1 MAKTP
6 SYKVDYNDPR
16 FSEVKA
22 EEKATTKEYVGNY
35 DKAIS
40 QNNKEYDKIINQE
53 AEWAEK
59 QQQLQQ
65 ERTDFTIDTI
75 EQKQAQ
81 AHQDYL
87 KEQSGAYVDWKKQSD
102 QYGVNAEQMAAN
114 GLDQSGYSESAQV
127 SMYNT
132 YQNRV
137 AMARESWQRMNMD
150 FENAMTEARLQNN
163 SILAEIAYNSYQKR
177 SEFMIQKLM
186 QNNQLLT
193 AKMDTQL
200 KLKEMYN
207 TRWQNVLQQINT
219 ENSMAEQVRQF
230 NESLKVSKANL
241 KLEQDKFKYQKEQD
255 EAANA
260 VIDKGSNTKVVQ
272 TGVGKKGKANTTKAI
287 NAAPVL
293 KSNKNTQSGNTKQ
306 TTNTGKTNSKNPPID
321 TKSLSAIGL
330 SGTSAAELSKLVDE
344 GKLKQ
349 YVENGKTKFKWVYQ
363 PKGVYSRTGAAFV
376 GFKNNGFK

>member
-16 FSEVKA
+16 FAEVKA

-75 EQKQAQ
+75 EQKQEQ

-102 QYGVNAEQMAAN
+102 RYGVNAEQMAAN
-114 GLDQSGYSESAQV
+114 GLDQSGYSESSQV

-150 FENAMTEARLQNN
+150 FENAMTEARLQNS

-207 TRWQNVLQQINT
+207 TRWQSVLQQINT

-241 KLEQDKFKYQKEQD
+241 KLEQDKFKYQKDQD
-255 EAANA
+255 AAA
-260 VIDKGSNTKVVQ
+260 A
-272 TGVGKKGKANTTKAI
+272 KAAI
-287 NAAPVL
+287 N
-293 KSNKNTQSGNTKQ
+293 KGGSGGSDGGSDGGSGGSSGGNSGNKNP
-306 TTNTGKTNSKNPPID
+306 TNTAVTKTTAKSSTKKTGAPDGKPPVDMKNL
-321 TKSLSAIGL
+321 TELGL
-330 SGTSAAELSKLVDE
+330 AGKSAAYVNRL
-344 GKLKQ
+344 
-349 YVENGKTKFKWVYQ
+349 VENGQLKEYVKDGKTKFIWVIA
-363 PKGVYSRTGAAFV
+363 PGMKPGMNP
-376 GFKNNGFK
+376 GFRLK